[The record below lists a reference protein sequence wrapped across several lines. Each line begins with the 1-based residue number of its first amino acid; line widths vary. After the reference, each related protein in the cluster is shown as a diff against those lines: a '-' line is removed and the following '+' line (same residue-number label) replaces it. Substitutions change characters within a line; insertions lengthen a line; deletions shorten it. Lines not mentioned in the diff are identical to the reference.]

1 LQDDLRYGQR
11 MRILITGGTGFI
23 GSRLALRC
31 LERGHRVRL
40 LGQENTEAETENARE
55 AAGAGA
61 EVVLGSILD
70 APVVRDAVSGNDVVF
85 HLAAAQH
92 EANVPDAHF
101 HAVNV
106 EGTHNLLDATLA
118 AGVRRFVHGS
128 TIGVLEAAGKVGV
141 ERFVHGSTIGVYGE
155 QEGVLDEDSPRRPDN
170 IYGVTKGEAEER
182 VLAFRSRLPVVVIRI
197 PEVYGPGDRRL
208 VKLFRAIDRGVFFMI
223 GRGENL
229 HHPIYIDDLNDGLL
243 AAARSPAA
251 VGQVFLL
258 AGREAVATREM
269 VDAIA
274 EAVGASRPRVSLPL
288 PLFDVVATLMEVTLR
303 PLGVQPPLHRRRL
316 DFFRKSFRLDAAK
329 AREEIG
335 FTPRIG
341 FTEGARRTAAW
352 YRERG
357 YV

>member
-92 EANVPDAHF
+92 EMDVPDRHF
-101 HAVNV
+101 HDVNV
-106 EGTHNLLDATLA
+106 RGTET
-118 AGVRRFVHGS
+118 
-128 TIGVLEAAGKVGV
+128 VLEAAGKVGV